1 MTDVHWIKITTSMFD
16 DEKIRVI
23 EAMPE
28 ADSILICWIKL
39 LCLAGKVNANG
50 FIFLAEQIPY
60 TEETLANVFNRPL
73 NTVKMAMEFFRRVGM
88 VEFDVAGFLFLPNWE
103 KHQNII
109 GLEEIRQQNRLRQQ
123 KRREQLVLSRDCH
136 VTSQRNH
143 ATEVEVEVDKDLKDS
158 KQGETTSPEVRPSSP
173 KKESKPKVE
182 TPLAVKIYHRAT
194 NLFPAKLWW
203 KILDEAIGD
212 NPDALLLW
220 SRVVTGW
227 LGMGWSPKSVKLM
240 LENFKR
246 RQIPGE
252 KDREWIP
259 ADIEPAPVDIT
270 EEQAEANRKRLA
282 GMIAGITARMTV

>member
-1 MTDVHWIKITTSMFD
+1 MNWVRLYTEIRSDR
-16 DEKIRVI
+16 KIRSLTPGQRWV
-23 EAMPE
+23 
-28 ADSILICWIKL
+28 WIVL
-39 LCLAGKVNANG
+39 LCLARESPEPGKLLYPPDIPITLRDIADESNVDYRITCNAINNFIARKMIVKNG
-50 FIFLAEQIPY
+50 AIYI
-60 TEETLANVFNRPL
+60 LANWDKRQYESDDVNLRVRSHREKKRYS
-73 NTVKMAMEFFRRVGM
+73 NVTVTPP
-88 VEFDVAGFLFLPNWE
+88 D
-103 KHQNII
+103 
-109 GLEEIRQQNRLRQQ
+109 NRLQNT
-123 KRREQLVLSRDCH
+123 DI
-136 VTSQRNH
+136 
-143 ATEVEVEVDKDLKDS
+143 KDS
-158 KQGETTSPEVRPSSP
+158 KQGETPSPEVKPSSP

-282 GMIAGITARMTV
+282 GMIAGVTARMTV